1 MKGFFKLVGFGFV
14 VLFLS
19 CKKEVEKP
27 KLRYENPSKVAT
39 TSKADTS
46 TVKIVDLPIQM
57 EGTNI
62 LLFPV
67 GDLNSSDANYNSS
80 SRGNQLGFKVSNYSE
95 YQITGF
101 IKNIKFQ
108 EVGKDTIVGLTN
120 KNVLIQSV
128 TYLKSVADK
137 TKQQILVYILE
148 DMDTNKDV
156 KLDDNDI
163 KSLYLSEVSGSR
175 FTKIS
180 VDFQELIDWKLMES
194 NNRLYYRTI
203 EDTNK
208 NGEFDKKDK
217 LHYYFI
223 DFKDKEWKSQE
234 YNPI

>member
-1 MKGFFKLVGFGFV
+1 MKCFFKLVGFGFA
-14 VLFLS
+14 LFFFS
-19 CKKEVEKP
+19 CKKEAEKP
-27 KLRYENPSKVAT
+27 KVIYENPSKVVAANK
-39 TSKADTS
+39 SDTS

-67 GDLNSSDANYNSS
+67 GDLKSSDSNDYSS

-108 EVGKDTIVGLTN
+108 EVGKDSIVSLTD

-163 KSLYLSEVSGSR
+163 KSLYLSDISGNR

-180 VDFQELIDWKLMES
+180 IDFQELIDWKIMEYG
-194 NNRLYYRTI
+194 NRLYYRTI
-203 EDTNK
+203 EDINK
-208 NGEFDKKDK
+208 NGEFDKNDK

-223 DFKDKEWKSQE
+223 DFKDKEWKSTE